1 MTELNK
7 ERSHQFYDVH
17 LFLKLSSIILSGRT
31 LFSHFTSKLSTVY
44 MLKQQKLSFAT
55 AKRTASGSNVGKSQV
70 STPSSSKPVQ
80 TLVKDSNSKEIKEED
95 RYADIKI
102 ADLSSSDDD
111 EEEDSRAKPEDVKAS
126 TDVRTPVTR
135 STSKK
140 SASSTPSSSASASKA
155 KLEDATTETVP
166 SPRMLQE
173 SNQTA
178 EALAKKV
185 EANVPKEKEELR
197 ELNPKDTKY
206 RKHYTEIKKKMGGM
220 PTIHGE
226 KQNKIHEILR
236 VFDDSY
242 DYGPCVGMTRL
253 ERWQRAKK
261 LGFNPP
267 QEVYDILT
275 TKQGKEKPE
284 YAECVFYGE
293 V

>member
-1 MTELNK
+1 M
-7 ERSHQFYDVH
+7 S
-17 LFLKLSSIILSGRT
+17 
-31 LFSHFTSKLSTVY
+31 
-44 MLKQQKLSFAT
+44 KQQKLSFAT
-55 AKRTASGSNVGKSQV
+55 AKRTASGSNVAKPQV
-70 STPSSSKPVQ
+70 SASTASKPVQ
-80 TLVKDSNSKEIKEED
+80 TLAKDSNIKEIKEED
-95 RYADIKI
+95 RYADIEI
-102 ADLSSSDDD
+102 VDLSSSDDD
-111 EEEDSRAKPEDVKAS
+111 EEDSRAKPEDVKAP

-135 STSKK
+135 SAARK
-140 SASSTPSSSASASKA
+140 SASSTPSSSTKALKA
-155 KLEDATTETVP
+155 KLEDAATE
-166 SPRMLQE
+166 
-173 SNQTA
+173 A
-178 EALAKKV
+178 KV
-185 EANVPKEKEELR
+185 EANTAKENEETR

-226 KQNKIHEILR
+226 HQNKIHEILR

-242 DYGPCVGMTRL
+242 EYGPCIGMTRL